1 MNIFTP
7 SQSLSC
13 ELPDL
18 FDTTTQ
24 SRVKFDLVY
33 DLNLILDE
41 PCKICLVEH
50 WTYDPEKIIREWPE
64 EYQNLDFSI
73 FDLVIIV
80 DFFCWHNTKLIQ
92 TVVQANKIKNYLLL
106 TEDSRSIH
114 TDEAIFYP
122 YFLLHVLN
130 HNEFSESNHYLE
142 KPFLFDALLGSPRT
156 HRSYVMKRFQH
167 NEKLLAQSVVTY
179 RDNFR
184 SPEENST
191 AYVFSCRRLHWL
203 SNLTTAPRTDEIWF
217 PYTSAGYQ
225 LVGKYDTINYDPE
238 AELNKQTVTASLKDS
253 IGDIFK
259 WADSYNYNISKHE
272 LTQLTDSIIT
282 AVMSSQRSQSGAGSA
297 VHLNAALVPW
307 KIYANTWYS
316 IITETNDGDFH
327 GVSLT
332 EKIGRAFFAKR
343 IFILFGA
350 AGSLTLLKQLG
361 FKTFDCVIDETY
373 DTVQDHVLRWKMA
386 FDQVE
391 KLAELDPRKIYDQTE
406 EIREHNFN
414 RLREYYLETQNK
426 VQNLIW
432 YHVAYGPNAIRI
444 MHALHKSKS

>member
-7 SQSLSC
+7 NKYPVSHEILAFFRSTSK
-13 ELPDL
+13 
-18 FDTTTQ
+18 
-24 SRVKFDLVY
+24 SRIKFDLVY

-41 PCKICLVEH
+41 PCKICLVEY
-50 WTYDPEKIIREWPE
+50 WSWDSEKIQRAWSE

-80 DFFCWHNTKLIQ
+80 DPFCWHNTELIQ
-92 TVVQANKIKNYLLL
+92 TFVQAKEIKNYLLL
-106 TEDSRSIH
+106 TEDNVSGI
-114 TDEAIFYP
+114 DEAVFYP
-122 YFLLHVLN
+122 YYLLHVLDY
-130 HNEFSESNHYLE
+130 NEFSESNHYLE

-179 RDNFR
+179 RDSFR

-191 AYVFSCRRLHWL
+191 AYIYSCRRLSWL
-203 SNLTTAPRTDEIWF
+203 SKLATETRTDEIWF

-316 IITETNDGDFH
+316 IITETNNGDIH

-361 FKTFDCVIDETY
+361 FKTFDSVIDETY

-414 RLREYYLETQNK
+414 RLREYYMETQNK
-426 VQNLIW
+426 VQDLIW
-432 YHVAYGPNAIRI
+432 YHVAYGPNAIR
-444 MHALHKSKS
+444 MMQALHKK

>member
-1 MNIFTP
+1 MNIFAP
-7 SQSLSC
+7 NKDPIPR
-13 ELPDL
+13 ELL
-18 FDTTTQ
+18 AFFRSTSK

-33 DLNLILDE
+33 DLNLILNE
-41 PCKICLVEH
+41 PCKICLVEY
-50 WTYDPEKIIREWPE
+50 WSCNPEKVIREWSE

-80 DFFCWHNTKLIQ
+80 DPFCWHNTELIQ
-92 TVVQANKIKNYLLL
+92 TFVQANKIKNYLLL
-106 TEDSRSIH
+106 TEDNESTI
-114 TDEAIFYP
+114 DEAVFYP

-184 SPEENST
+184 TAEENSD
-191 AYVFSCRRLHWL
+191 YYKYSCLRLTEL
-203 SNLTTAPRTDEIWF
+203 GTETRTNEIWF

-225 LVGKYDTINYDPE
+225 LVGKYDTIDFDTA

-253 IGDIFK
+253 IGNIFK
-259 WADSYNYNISKHE
+259 WADSYNYDISKHE
-272 LTQLTDSIIT
+272 LTQLTDSIII
-282 AVMSSQRSQSGAGSA
+282 AVMSSQRSQHSLTPNNFAP
-297 VHLNAALVPW
+297 VVPW

-316 IITETNDGDFH
+316 IIAETKSENV
-327 GVSLT
+327 VSVT
-332 EKIGRAFFAKR
+332 EKIGRVFFAKR